1 VIVEDNW
8 IVGLDA
14 VVQADDVSSVS
25 ARDNRLVACPAGEAR
40 FLPPG
45 ETGDERPVRPVCRQA
60 EGNSDDLLRA
70 PVGR

>member
-1 VIVEDNW
+1 MVVEDNW
-8 IVGLDA
+8 IGGLDA
-14 VVQADDVSSVS
+14 VVQADDASSVS